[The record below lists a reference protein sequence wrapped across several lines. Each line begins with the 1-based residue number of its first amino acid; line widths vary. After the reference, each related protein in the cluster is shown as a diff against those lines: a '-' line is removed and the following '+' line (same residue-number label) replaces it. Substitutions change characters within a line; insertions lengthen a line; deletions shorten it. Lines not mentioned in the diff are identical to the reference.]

1 MKYLMIPTNFIFT
14 AELLSAYTSSSNMS
28 EIFPRKEDKSND
40 VIQQDVS
47 KVLVLNNEIFSV

>member
-1 MKYLMIPTNFIFT
+1 MIPTNFIFT
-14 AELLSAYTSSSNMS
+14 AELSSEATSSSNMS

-47 KVLVLNNEIFSV
+47 KVLESIEQ

>member
-1 MKYLMIPTNFIFT
+1 MIPTNFIFT